1 MGLFQEPA
9 RGSAMWAL
17 RASLVVVVSLAG
29 IVLGLPCP
37 DAWAAAPAAPQDALH
52 QVLPGDDLHLLA
64 GYYYGDARQW
74 ERIWQANRDQVS
86 NPNRIRRGTLL
97 HIPDTTP
104 PAEPYADFV
113 ARTRR
118 AQPSAASPAEATP
131 GPAAEL
137 QPPPQSPAA
146 GAPGPAGPPSE
157 PATVSPVP
165 GGPAQPPPTKRP

>member
-1 MGLFQEPA
+1 
-9 RGSAMWAL
+9 MWTL

-29 IVLGLPCP
+29 IVLGLPSP
-37 DAWAAAPAAPQDALH
+37 DALAAAPAAPQDALH

-86 NPNRIRRGTLL
+86 DPNQIRRGALL
-97 HIPDTTP
+97 RIPDTTP

-118 AQPSAASPAEATP
+118 AQPSATSPAMAEATP
-131 GPAAEL
+131 GPAAEM
-137 QPPPQSPAA
+137 QPPPQPPAA
-146 GAPGPAGPPSE
+146 GAPGPAGPPIG
-157 PATVSPVP
+157 PAVVPPVS

>member
-1 MGLFQEPA
+1 
-9 RGSAMWAL
+9 MWTL

-29 IVLGLPCP
+29 IVLGPPCL
-37 DAWAAAPAAPQDALH
+37 DALAAAPAAPQDALH

-86 NPNRIRRGTLL
+86 DPNQIRRGALL
-97 HIPDTTP
+97 RIPDTPP

-118 AQPSAASPAEATP
+118 AQPSAASPAKAETTP
-131 GPAAEL
+131 GPAR
-137 QPPPQSPAA
+137 
-146 GAPGPAGPPSE
+146 PPSG
-157 PATVSPVP
+157 PATVPPVP